1 MKNVIIILYSSE
13 FFAMNANI
21 IRIATRQSPLALWQA
36 NHIRAELLKH
46 WPHLVIELV
55 PMVTSGDKFL
65 IDKLLVAG
73 GKGLFVKELEESL
86 LDNRADLAVHSTKDM
101 PSLLPIGLI
110 LPVIC
115 KRDNPYD
122 AFLSL
127 HYPNLNSLPQ
137 QAIVGTASL
146 RRQSQLLAH
155 RPDLQIKTL
164 RGNIQTRMAKLKN
177 GEYDAIILAAAGL
190 ERMNLHESITEQL
203 SEAIMLPTCA
213 QGALSIECRADD
225 LEVQKIIAP
234 LNDADSSLCV
244 RTERLVNAKMGGNCH
259 VPLAVFCTITQ
270 EQQLH
275 LQARLLSL
283 DGCKVLNYEQKAFK
297 GEANLLAKQCTDSL
311 FSQGAAELL
320 TNSI

>member
-1 MKNVIIILYSSE
+1 
-13 FFAMNANI
+13 
-21 IRIATRQSPLALWQA
+21 
-36 NHIRAELLKH
+36 
-46 WPHLVIELV
+46 
-55 PMVTSGDKFL
+55 
-65 IDKLLVAG
+65 
-73 GKGLFVKELEESL
+73 
-86 LDNRADLAVHSTKDM
+86 
-101 PSLLPIGLI
+101 
-110 LPVIC
+110 
-115 KRDNPYD
+115 
-122 AFLSL
+122 
-127 HYPNLNSLPQ
+127 
-137 QAIVGTASL
+137 
-146 RRQSQLLAH
+146 
-155 RPDLQIKTL
+155 
-164 RGNIQTRMAKLKN
+164 
-177 GEYDAIILAAAGL
+177 
-190 ERMNLHESITEQL
+190 
-203 SEAIMLPTCA
+203 MLPTCA